1 MRHRILYTALIVLN
15 ILVIGLFV
23 VQYTSATY
31 PLVGNDY
38 RLYGP
43 RLIDSFLHYKVN
55 GFSIQWYTPSFGG
68 GLPAYPNPLQMQ
80 FSLPQ
85 LFTFFVNPWV
95 AILASSVIYI
105 IIGFWVTFLFL
116 MEVLEF
122 KPFSAI
128 LGANFFVASGFLI
141 ERLVVG
147 HVNFITYPLII
158 IPLYALLNTRLPR
171 WLAGVLISLTGAI
184 LLYSGGVYIGV
195 ICFFT
200 TIITIPVVYFLKP
213 SLLVWRKI
221 IPVIIWASLLTILL
235 CGSKLYAVTSLMQSF
250 PREVHDQYFV
260 DWYTSIG
267 GLVFQ
272 LVGIMT
278 TLPFLNLIGKS
289 SLVFVARLAQWTG
302 SPYGFWELDTSI
314 SPVLIILLFCGTW
327 MILSHKPH
335 LDRKRLLRKGIAGI
349 CLIISIILVVQFS
362 TARGFLFNTL
372 RGLPL
377 LMSLRTN
384 TRFVASFILPLAIL
398 GAKIFDYWTNEKSDI
413 KTIFTFIFL
422 NGISL
427 VALWAYY
434 LLPMSVQGRNFEIQS
449 VLDTYIK
456 IQSGEIFPVNKI
468 IPDMNDYEVFQ
479 AQASNVTHHIDPIL
493 GENSFRPLVHEGSV
507 LDIKDGF
514 YNMTDPTGYIFPTE
528 NNSKLFSRIPVSDNS
543 KLVDFVNRRQ
553 PEWKIPLTQIILD
566 WAAGL
571 TFVLILV
578 GIGLFFARKW
588 LLRHLFQFPKGFRRR
603 LTDRR

>member
-1 MRHRILYTALIVLN
+1 MKPRILYTALIVLN
-15 ILVIGLFV
+15 ILVIALFA

-31 PLVGNDY
+31 PIVGGDY
-38 RLYGP
+38 QLFGP
-43 RLIDSFLHYKVN
+43 RLIDSLLHYKVN

-105 IIGFWVTFLFL
+105 IIGFLVTFLFL
-116 MEVLEF
+116 RDAMEF
-122 KPFSAI
+122 KPLSAI
-128 LGANFFVASGFLI
+128 LGANFMVASGFFI
-141 ERLVVG
+141 EQLVVG
-147 HVNFITYPLII
+147 HADKITFPLIVV
-158 IPLYALLNTRLPR
+158 PVYALLNRKIPA

-200 TIITIPVVYFLKP
+200 TIIAIPIVYLLKP
-213 SLLVWRKI
+213 SLLAWRRLV
-221 IPVIIWASLLTILL
+221 PAIIWGGFFTLLL
-235 CGSKLYAVTSLMQSF
+235 CGSKLYAVTAFMQSF

-260 DWYTSIG
+260 DWVTSIG

-272 LVGIMT
+272 LVGVMT

-289 SLVFVARLAQWTG
+289 SLVYVARLTQWTG

-314 SPVLIILLFCGTW
+314 SPALIILLVYGVW
-327 MILSHKPH
+327 IILSRKPH
-335 LDRKRLLRKGIAGI
+335 LDRNNLLKKGITGI

-362 TARGFLFNTL
+362 TARGFLFDAL
-372 RGLPL
+372 KGLPL
-377 LMSLRTN
+377 LKSLRTN

-398 GAKIFDYWTNEKSDI
+398 GAKIFDGWTKGKSGI
-413 KTIFTFIFL
+413 KTISAFGLL

-434 LLPMSVQGRNFEIQS
+434 LLPMSVQGRDFE
-449 VLDTYIK
+449 VLSILETYTK
-456 IQSGEIFPVNKI
+456 IEAGDIFPVNKI

-479 AQASNVTHHIDPIL
+479 AQASNVTHHYDPLL

-507 LDIKDGF
+507 FDIEDGF
-514 YNMTDPTGYIFPTE
+514 YNMTDPTGYVFPKE
-528 NNSKLFSRIPVSDNS
+528 NKSKLFSRIPVSDYS
-543 KLVDFVNRRQ
+543 KLVDFINRRQ
-553 PEWKIPLTQIILD
+553 PNWKLPVTQIVLD

-571 TFVLILV
+571 TLILEISAV
-578 GIGLFFARKW
+578 CVFVARRW
-588 LLRHLFQFPKGFRRR
+588 LLRWLSNLPLRFWHRFAGRR
-603 LTDRR
+603 